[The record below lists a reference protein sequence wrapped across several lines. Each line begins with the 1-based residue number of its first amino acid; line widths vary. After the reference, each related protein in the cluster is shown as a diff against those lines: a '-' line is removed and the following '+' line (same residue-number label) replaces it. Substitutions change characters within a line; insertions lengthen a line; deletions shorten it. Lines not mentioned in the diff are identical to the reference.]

1 MEQQLQPPYKEANK
15 EANMNPID
23 FHQPPPS
30 TLPTV
35 LPTIPESSDNIP
47 ESSDNI
53 SESSD
58 NIPSPSMRQ
67 PMTMTAASTPNT
79 LYELNESSDNIPSP
93 SMRQPMTMTAAST
106 PKTLYKLNNPKVN
119 DLVYYFIDDNINT
132 PPKMGNITKI
142 SSWFGKKYT
151 VKSGKDTNIVVDKV
165 DKVYTSNQELG
176 KGNPPVKVV
185 QVVVTGGG
193 RRRKS
198 KKVFKNKNKKRNSRK
213 SRKSRKSSKRSRRY

>member
-53 SESSD
+53 S
-58 NIPSPSMRQ
+58 
-67 PMTMTAASTPNT
+67 
-79 LYELNESSDNIPSP
+79 ESSDNIPSP